1 MRKEQKTV
9 LTDQMIAQAAGEYM
23 ENHISCLRKEF
34 AHLPPHEFSP
44 GFERKI
50 EKLTRKANHPILYRP
65 LYRVASIILAV
76 LLGSGIWLTFDT
88 SARAAFFGWVREV
101 YETYFVYHFEGVL
114 NDGTE
119 PLNYQITMLPDGYT
133 EFYSGDSEG
142 TVFTVYAN
150 EAGEMLKF
158 NYSSKPDETSWF
170 IGVENMTVEKIY
182 INGLAADLII
192 PLDPNDAIV
201 IMWETEEHT
210 AISLSGFF
218 TAEELISI
226 AESIEAIEK

>member
-1 MRKEQKTV
+1 M

-23 ENHISCLRKEF
+23 ESHIAKLEKEF
-34 AHLPPHEFSP
+34 ENLPPHQFSKK
-44 GFERKI
+44 FERKI
-50 EKLTRKANHPILYRP
+50 AKLTRRADHPLFYKVAYRA
-65 LYRVASIILAV
+65 ASIILAV
-76 LLGSGIWLTFDT
+76 LIGSGVWLAFDT
-88 SARAAFFGWVREV
+88 SARAAFFGWIKEV
-101 YETYFVYHFEGVL
+101 YETYVVYRFEGGL

-119 PLNYQITMLPDGYT
+119 PLDYQITMLPDGYT

-158 NYSSKPDETSWF
+158 NYSSKPDETFWF

-218 TAEELISI
+218 TEEELISI